1 MLCNRNASVNT
12 RVKLCDDDFPANHDD
27 FMAAGAT
34 DAEGFF
40 DITGSA
46 TDGVGGIEPILQI
59 YHKCNDKNTQC
70 DFRTDKDV
78 AKKYL
83 IKGTKPKM
91 YDFKTI
97 ELKGERSKHDC
108 LH

>member
-59 YHKCNDKNTQC
+59 YH
-70 DFRTDKDV
+70 V